1 MAEALTRLVREV
13 ERVVTAPYVPSLQV
27 GRHHLVGEEE
37 RDNVSLR
44 ICMT

>member
-27 GRHHLVGEEE
+27 GRTASGGQ
-37 RDNVSLR
+37 D
-44 ICMT
+44 TA